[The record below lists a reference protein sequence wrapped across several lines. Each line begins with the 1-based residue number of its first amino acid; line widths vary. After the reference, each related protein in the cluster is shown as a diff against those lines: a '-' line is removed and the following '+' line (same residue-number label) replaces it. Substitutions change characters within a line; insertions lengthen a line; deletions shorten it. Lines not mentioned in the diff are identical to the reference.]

1 MDEDFEFNMNLNEF
15 DTIYA
20 RLQRRE
26 KRTSPYQDAV
36 QIIENISGNKTSF
49 LTAQ

>member
-1 MDEDFEFNMNLNEF
+1 MEETETRISNLCKASE
-15 DTIYA
+15 TG
-20 RLQRRE
+20 
-26 KRTSPYQDAV
+26 KKSSPYQDAV